1 MLTLEEAIQLIQ
13 AYLPEGFA
21 LCDSY
26 GEAQGKYVFN
36 AHNSKGDIP
45 PGGINWT
52 VDQKTGECKNERLER
67 EFLAPYAPIRGYKKL
82 GEFD

>member
-1 MLTLEEAIQLIQ
+1 MLTLEEAIQLIR

-45 PGGINWT
+45 PGGIN
-52 VDQKTGECKNERLER
+52 
-67 EFLAPYAPIRGYKKL
+67 
-82 GEFD
+82 